1 VRLASEGMD
10 AVALA
15 CAFTFVTT
23 THNQSVTA
31 VCPMPVY
38 RVVAR
43 CGDLD
48 RPEGGWVVRGPL
60 AGGQG
65 STATC
70 RDSRIIDYVVQT
82 A

>member
-1 VRLASEGMD
+1 MD

-23 THNQSVTA
+23 THGQSVTA

-38 RVVAR
+38 RVIAR
-43 CGDLD
+43 CGDPD
-48 RPEGGWVVRGPL
+48 RPEGGWTVRGPL
-60 AGGQG
+60 AGKRG

-70 RDSRIIDYVVQT
+70 DGSRIIDYVVQT

>member
-1 VRLASEGMD
+1 MD

-23 THNQSVTA
+23 THSQSVTA

-60 AGGQG
+60 AGRQG

-70 RDSRIIDYVVQT
+70 QGSRIIDYVVQT

>member
-1 VRLASEGMD
+1 MD

-23 THNQSVTA
+23 AHSDSVTA

-43 CGDLD
+43 CGDLE
-48 RPEGGWVVRGPL
+48 RPEGGWAVRGPL
-60 AGGQG
+60 AGPHG